1 MDPQFNQALER
12 INQGHWQEAFGLLVA
27 LCKTHPEESQYRV
40 KLSEVCLGLN
50 RPADALRILKH
61 LAATLISQRQ
71 MTQAIAVGK
80 RILEIDPQDRE
91 VQKQLEDLY
100 AQGSERPQDEWR
112 KAQEKAR
119 QQVRATVQ
127 STLTVGGDSL
137 DMAGEGDRVTWSAA
151 EMVGTVGNLNGS
163 GLDIETAPGLDR
175 SVSGADG
182 YNSISFG
189 GEDFSTDVSVSPIRR
204 NKSLPKIPLFS
215 DLPPGPFS
223 RLIEQCERR
232 SLATGET
239 IIRQGDKGR
248 CLYVLTYGKVG
259 VIYEENF
266 KEYPLA
272 ELAPGSFFGEMSYYS
287 KGPREATVTAREM
300 GEVLEVSYQVLD
312 ELLVEFPKVE
322 RALRN
327 FYKERVLKNLFR
339 RSELFA
345 SLNEKEVDQVC
356 QKFEFM
362 ACKKGQKIVGEGE
375 AADRFF
381 VIQRGYFNV
390 HRQGAPE
397 TLAEL
402 TAGEFFGEYSLITG
416 SPRSASVTAAEDGML
431 LSLSAQGFKAL
442 LQGRPQ
448 VIEKIREI
456 AKERIKDAQRKT
468 AV

>member
-1 MDPQFNQALER
+1 MDPQFQTALER
-12 INQGHWQEAFGLLVA
+12 INQGHWQAAFSLLVS
-27 LCKTHPEESQYRV
+27 LCKSHPDESHYRV

-50 RPADALRILKH
+50 RQADALRILKH
-61 LAATLISQRQ
+61 LAASLISKRQ
-71 MTQAIAVGK
+71 VTQAIAVGK
-80 RILEIDPQDRE
+80 RILEIDPQDRD

-100 AQGSERPQDEWR
+100 AQGADRPQDEWQ

-119 QQVRATVQ
+119 QQVQATVQ
-127 STLTVGGDSL
+127 SALTVGEESL
-137 DMAGEGDRVTWSAA
+137 DMAGAGDRVTWTAD
-151 EMVGTVGNLNGS
+151 EMVGTVESIKGS
-163 GLDIETAPGLDR
+163 GLELGSSQNLDL

-182 YNSISFG
+182 FNALSFG
-189 GEDFSTDVSVSPIRR
+189 GEDFSNDVSVSPIRR
-204 NKSLPKIPLFS
+204 NKTLPKIPLFS

-223 RLIEQCERR
+223 RLVEQCERR

-248 CLYVLTYGKVG
+248 CLYILTYGRVA
-259 VIYEENF
+259 VLYEENF
-266 KEYPLA
+266 KEFPLA
-272 ELAPGSFFGEMSYYS
+272 ELGPGSFFGEMSYYS

-345 SLNEKEVDQVC
+345 SLNEKEVDQIC
-356 QKFEFM
+356 LKFDFVP
-362 ACKKGQKIVGEGE
+362 CKKGQKIVSEGE
-375 AADRFF
+375 APDRFF

-390 HRQGAPE
+390 SRQGVSSP
-397 TLAEL
+397 LAEL
-402 TAGEFFGEYSLITG
+402 TAGDFFGEYSLITG
-416 SPRSASVTAAEDGML
+416 SPRSASVTAMEDGML
-431 LSLSAQGFKAL
+431 LSLSASGFKSL

-456 AKERIKDAQRKT
+456 AKVRIQDLQRKT

>member
-1 MDPQFNQALER
+1 MNPQFNEALER
-12 INQGHWQEAFGLLVA
+12 INQGHWLEAFGLLMA
-27 LCKTHPEESQYRV
+27 LCKEFPEESQYRV
-40 KLSEVCLGLN
+40 KLSEVCIGLN
-50 RPADALRILKH
+50 RTADAVRILKH
-61 LAATLISQRQ
+61 LAAHLISQRQ
-71 MTQAIAVGK
+71 VTQAIAVGK
-80 RILEIDPQDRE
+80 RLLEIDPQDRE
-91 VQKQLEDLY
+91 VQQQLEDLY
-100 AQGSERPQDEWR
+100 AQGSERPQDEWA
-112 KAQEKAR
+112 KAQAKAR
-119 QQVRATVQ
+119 QQVKATVQ
-127 STLTVGGDSL
+127 TGLTVGNDAL
-137 DMAGEGDRVTWSAA
+137 DLAGEGDRVTWSAA
-151 EMVGTVGNLNGS
+151 EMVGTVEVLKGS
-163 GLDIETAPGLDR
+163 GMDLDLSQDSDR
-175 SVSGADG
+175 SISGSDGYHSMSFAGEDVSGEM
-182 YNSISFG
+182 SL
-189 GEDFSTDVSVSPIRR
+189 SPIRR
-204 NKSLPKIPLFS
+204 NKNLPKIPLFS

-223 RLIEQCERR
+223 RLIEHSERR
-232 SLATGET
+232 SLAKGET

-272 ELAPGSFFGEMSYYS
+272 ELSPGSFFGEMSYYS
-287 KGPREATVTAREM
+287 KGPREATVTALEM

-362 ACKKGQKIVGEGE
+362 PCKKGQKIIKEGE
-375 AADRFF
+375 APDRFF
-381 VIQRGYFNV
+381 VIQRGYFMV
-390 HRQGAPE
+390 HKEGVAEPLGE
-397 TLAEL
+397 LLA
-402 TAGEFFGEYSLITG
+402 GQFFGEYSLITG
-416 SPRSASVTAAEDGML
+416 SPRSASVTATEEGML
-431 LSLSAQGFKAL
+431 LSLSAQGFKSL

-456 AKERIKDAQRKT
+456 AKERIKDLQRKT

>member
-1 MDPQFNQALER
+1 MNPQFTQALER
-12 INQGHWQEAFGLLVA
+12 INQGKWQEAFALLVS
-27 LCKTHPEESQYRV
+27 LCKAFPNDSHYRV

-50 RPADALRILKH
+50 RQADALRILKH
-61 LAATLISQRQ
+61 LAAQLISQRQ
-71 MTQAIAVGK
+71 VTQAIAVGK

-100 AQGSERPQDEWR
+100 AQGSERPQEEWR

-119 QQVRATVQ
+119 QQVRATAQ
-127 STLTVGGDSL
+127 SSLIVGEESL
-137 DMAGEGDRVTWSAA
+137 DLAGEGDRVTWSAA
-151 EMVGTVGNLNGS
+151 EMVGTTEALKGS
-163 GLDIETAPGLDR
+163 GLDLETSHDLDR

-182 YNSISFG
+182 FNSVSFG
-189 GEDFSTDVSVSPIRR
+189 GSDFSGDVSVSPIRR
-204 NKSLPKIPLFS
+204 NTILPKIPLFS

-232 SLATGET
+232 SLASGET
-239 IIRQGDKGR
+239 IIRQGDQGK
-248 CLYVLTYGKVG
+248 CLYVLTYGKVA

-272 ELAPGSFFGEMSYYS
+272 ELSPGSFFGEMSYYS
-287 KGPREATVTAREM
+287 KGPREATVTARGM

-339 RSELFA
+339 RSDLFS
-345 SLNEKEVDQVC
+345 SLTDREMDEVC
-356 QKFEFM
+356 QKFEFVP
-362 ACKKGQKIVGEGE
+362 CKKGQKVVSEGE
-375 AADRFF
+375 SPDRFF
-381 VIQRGYFNV
+381 VIQRGYFAV
-390 HRQGAPE
+390 HKQGVSEP
-397 TLAEL
+397 LAEL

-416 SPRSASVTAAEDGML
+416 SPRSASVTALEPGML
-431 LSLSAQGFKAL
+431 LSLSAQGFKSL

-456 AKERIKDAQRKT
+456 AKERIKNLQRKT